1 MNIEHAKDEACLQLG
16 SYTSFVEL
24 REACENNHTSLSNL
38 IYHMEHAME
47 IYASQTENKP
57 DAVDFAEWLGANCV
71 ETKQDG
77 EDEIYAKGSNLF
89 YIDNSGIK
97 TEMTLTEL
105 YAKFKSPKK

>member
-24 REACENNHTSLSNL
+24 REACENNDTSLSNL

-57 DAVDFAEWLGANCV
+57 DAVDFAEWITNNDFVYGKFYNGFGWKTKEQDFNC
-71 ETKQDG
+71 T
-77 EDEIYAKGSNLF
+77 L
-89 YIDNSGIK
+89 K
-97 TEMTLTEL
+97 TTQEL